1 MGSIQVPNS
10 PWKLMIFLDFS
21 SKTQL
26 LRGIFG
32 LPIRKD
38 IIYKVYW
45 FHRRKLQGYLDSMQ
59 FYKWEW
65 PGSNKKFRSQKKSGK
80 GRMGR
85 RKAPGRFEGSM
96 THALRPRRWVKT
108 YGFST

>member
-1 MGSIQVPNS
+1 M
-10 PWKLMIFLDFS
+10 
-21 SKTQL
+21 
-26 LRGIFG
+26 RGIFG